1 MEPDLC
7 WNGGMAIARER
18 ALAELQA
25 RETARLEAWKRPSRS
40 TRGTSRFAGPLEAAA
55 EAAEAAKA
63 SESRMQASFAETR
76 ADLAEAE
83 RTLTTEARDVQ
94 VQDSGWSWKL
104 LSLVC
109 SRSSTRL
116 H

>member
-1 MEPDLC
+1 MLEW
-7 WNGGMAIARER
+7 WNGHCEGEGVGRTPGEGDGP
-18 ALAELQA
+18 LGS
-25 RETARLEAWKRPSRS
+25 LEAWKRPSRS
-40 TRGTSRFAGPLEAAA
+40 TRGTSHFAGPLEAAA
-55 EAAEAAKA
+55 EAAEAATA
-63 SESRMQASFAETR
+63 SESRMQASFAEMR
-76 ADLAEAE
+76 AELAEAE

-94 VQDSGWSWKL
+94 VQDSGGSSKL

>member
-1 MEPDLC
+1 MMVD
-7 WNGGMAIARER
+7 NMACREET

-25 RETARLEAWKRPSRS
+25 RETARLEAWKLGSGRAGAREGPH
-40 TRGTSRFAGPLEAAA
+40 FAGPLEAAA

-63 SESRMQASFAETR
+63 AESRMQASFAEMR

-83 RTLTTEARDVQ
+83 RTLTTEARDVR
-94 VQDSGWSWKL
+94 VQDSGRSWKL

-109 SRSSTRL
+109 SRSSTQL

>member
-1 MEPDLC
+1 MRPSDGAGLVLEW
-7 WNGGMAIARER
+7 WNGHCEGEGVGRTPGEGDG
-18 ALAELQA
+18 
-25 RETARLEAWKRPSRS
+25 
-40 TRGTSRFAGPLEAAA
+40 TRGTSHFAGPLEAAA

-63 SESRMQASFAETR
+63 SEWRMQASFAEMR

-109 SRSSTRL
+109 SRSSTRV